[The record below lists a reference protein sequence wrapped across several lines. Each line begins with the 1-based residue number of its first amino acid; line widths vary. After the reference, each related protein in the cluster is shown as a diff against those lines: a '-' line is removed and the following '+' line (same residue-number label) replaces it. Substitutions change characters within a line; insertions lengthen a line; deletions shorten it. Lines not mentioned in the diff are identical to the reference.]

1 MLTASQHL
9 QEAMMT
15 TNSIVRSR
23 YQLRAGRVL
32 AVAASALLA
41 AGLCGIAVAQAQVGP
56 PVPPAVGA
64 PPPPPPPGRP
74 GPVPVAAGQPQ
85 VVMLIT
91 PMAIAKLQPADV
103 VAVKGSVTEIYG
115 NKFILEDDS
124 GRMLVDLGPRGDDA
138 AVVTKGE
145 QVSVQGRFDRG
156 FVAAQVLS
164 RADGR
169 SEAFGPLAPPPP
181 PAPGRRPPPPR

>member
-1 MLTASQHL
+1 MA
-9 QEAMMT
+9 
-15 TNSIVRSR
+15 TNSIVQSTSR
-23 YQLRAGRVL
+23 PTSRHRHGKVL
-32 AVAASALLA
+32 AVAASALLL
-41 AGLCGIAVAQAQVGP
+41 AGIGGIAVAQTPLAP
-56 PVPPAVGA
+56 PAPPAVGA
-64 PPPPPPPGRP
+64 PLPPPPGRP
-74 GPVPVAAGQPQ
+74 GVAPMAGQPQ

-91 PMAIAKLQPADV
+91 PMSIAKLQPSDV
-103 VAVKGSVTEIYG
+103 VAVKGSVAEIYG

-124 GRMLVDLGPRGDDA
+124 GRMLVDLGPRGDDG

-169 SEAFGPLAPPPP
+169 SEAFGPMAPPPP
-181 PAPGRRPPPPR
+181 PGREADRGPGRRPPPPAPR

>member
-1 MLTASQHL
+1 MA
-9 QEAMMT
+9 
-15 TNSIVRSR
+15 TNSIVQSNPTRR
-23 YQLRAGRVL
+23 HGKVL
-32 AVAASALLA
+32 AVAASALLL
-41 AGLCGIAVAQAQVGP
+41 AGIGGIAVAQTP
-56 PVPPAVGA
+56 PAPPAPPAVGA
-64 PPPPPPPGRP
+64 PPPPPPGRP
-74 GPVPVAAGQPQ
+74 GVAPGPQ

-91 PMAIAKLQPADV
+91 PMQIARLQPADV
-103 VAVKGSVTEIYG
+103 VAVKGSVAEIYG

-138 AVVTKGE
+138 TVVTKGE

-169 SEAFGPLAPPPP
+169 SEAFGPMAPPPP
-181 PAPGRRPPPPR
+181 PGREADRGPGRRPPPPVSPGPR